1 MGFELWTV
9 SVNKLLFVSH
19 TYYFVLLATMRV
31 VWLCLFG
38 AALAGA
44 GFLRDANKIRSGG
57 LKLLDTLTKGKFEKF
72 NRKTQNN
79 DCHIVWEDH
88 HKPHCTT
95 EYEKICHDDTV
106 EQCKTDY
113 EKQCTTEYKNEC
125 STEYSTSCEQEYKQE
140 CRNWEEEECT
150 TVSERQC
157 KTDYNKECT
166 TTSER
171 QCKTEYSQECSRTY
185 EDQCTTV
192 QDKECW
198 DEPTQECKT
207 EYDEECW
214 TEDKQE
220 CSSQPKCHTIY
231 EEKCSTAYRQVCDD
245 RRKGNSRQKRFLL
258 GGGVANHF
266 LSKPLAKKQAIKT
279 FGLNLV
285 GTALPLAAG
294 TAAGVAVSKK
304 KLKLMAGIL
313 KLAKKGDEEPMEED
327 DECYQVPE
335 THCTS
340 HSGGRYKREA
350 GPVYGDQH
358 CATQYKT
365 VCSGR
370 GNSRGKRSS
379 SSKHLG
385 LLGLLGGLG
394 GPLAGMTNPMNAL
407 SPLNPLN
414 PLNPLRKKALFA
426 LPLLAI
432 PKLKK
437 KFAALWLLKS
447 KKKNDREECY

>member
-1 MGFELWTV
+1 MGQSDWNLHV
-9 SVNKLLFVSH
+9 VKGSKRMKVAIQGLLLAVCVHSVCCGVFGDCGKDVRSRLENKLASIGNRFS
-19 TYYFVLLATMRV
+19 
-31 VWLCLFG
+31 
-38 AALAGA
+38 
-44 GFLRDANKIRSGG
+44 
-57 LKLLDTLTKGKFEKF
+57 GKFDFKKKEEE
-72 NRKTQNN
+72 Q
-79 DCHIVWEDH
+79 CSVIWEN
-88 HKPHCTT
+88 HKQPHCST
-95 EYEKICHDDTV
+95 EYEKICQDEQI

-157 KTDYNKECT
+157 KTDYSKECT
-166 TTSER
+166 TTSEK

-207 EYDEECW
+207 
-214 TEDKQE
+214 
-220 CSSQPKCHTIY
+220 
-231 EEKCSTAYRQVCDD
+231 AYRQVCDD

-258 GGGVANHF
+258 GGGGLANHF
-266 LSKPLAKKQAIKT
+266 LGKPLAKKQAIKT

-313 KLAKKGDEEPMEED
+313 KLAKKGDDEPMEED
-327 DECYQVPE
+327 DECYRVPE

-340 HSGGRYKREA
+340 HSGGRYKRAA

-358 CATQYKT
+358 CTTQYKT

-385 LLGLLGGLG
+385 LLGLLGGVG
-394 GPLAGMTNPMNAL
+394 GPLAG
-407 SPLNPLN
+407 
-414 PLNPLRKKALFA
+414 
-426 LPLLAI
+426 
-432 PKLKK
+432 
-437 KFAALWLLKS
+437 
-447 KKKNDREECY
+447 